1 MLLNGKT
8 AIITGGTRG
17 IGFAV
22 ARAFLREGAN
32 VALLGSRRETVEEAL
47 NRLSAEKGRIAGFW
61 PDIVNLSEV
70 RQTVEETV
78 KRWGGLD
85 VMINNAGISLGEP
98 LDAIDPKTFD
108 RVINLNIVAVFNGC
122 KAAAEVMAARN
133 GGVILNTSSIVSLYG
148 QESGCAY
155 PASKSAVNGLTKSLA
170 RELGKYGVRVNAV
183 APGVIDTDMVRGLP
197 EVVVERL
204 RGAIPLGRIG
214 TAEDVAEAFVFLASE
229 RAGYIT
235 GAVLSVDGGAVF

>member
-1 MLLNGKT
+1 MLLKGKT

-17 IGFAV
+17 IGFA
-22 ARAFLREGAN
+22 AAQAFLREGAN
-32 VALLGSRRETVEEAL
+32 VALLGSRRETVEAAL
-47 NRLSAEKGRIAGFW
+47 NRLGGEKECVTGFW

-70 RQTVEETV
+70 RQTVEDTV

-85 VMINNAGISLGEP
+85 IMVNNAGITIGEP
-98 LDAIDPKTFD
+98 LDAIDPKTFE
-108 RVINLNIVAVFNGC
+108 RVINLNVVAVFNGC
-122 KAAAEVMAARN
+122 KAAAESMKARG

-148 QESGCAY
+148 QQSGCAY

-170 RELGKYGVRVNAV
+170 RELGRYGVRVNAV

-197 EVVVERL
+197 EGVVEHL
-204 RGAIPLGRIG
+204 KGAIPLGRLG
-214 TAEDVAEAFVFLASE
+214 AAEDVADAFVFLASD
-229 RAGYIT
+229 RASYIT